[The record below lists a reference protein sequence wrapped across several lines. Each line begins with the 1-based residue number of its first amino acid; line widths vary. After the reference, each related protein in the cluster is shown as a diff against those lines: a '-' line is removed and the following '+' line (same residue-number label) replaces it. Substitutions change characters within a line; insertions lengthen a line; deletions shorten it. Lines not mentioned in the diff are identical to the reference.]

1 MQHDGY
7 MYIASPYTHSDPM
20 IRQRRFE
27 KALDFTVWLALKY
40 KLWGFSPIGHS
51 HHMGTMHPELP
62 YTFGFWEAWNNTM
75 IRASVGLVVLQ
86 IDGWENSKGIEAEIG
101 YAGMIGK
108 PIYMSRQLW
117 STYDHDI

>member
-1 MQHDGY
+1 MEDGY
-7 MYIASPYTHSDPM
+7 LYIASPYTHDDPV

-62 YTFGFWEAWNNTM
+62 YTFEFWNDWNQTM
-75 IRASVGLVVLQ
+75 IRSSVGLVVLQ
-86 IDGWENSKGIEAEIG
+86 IDGWGTSNGIAAERA
-101 YAGMIGK
+101 YAMKIGK
-108 PIYMSRQLW
+108 PIYMSRKTW
-117 STYDHDI
+117 GDAYDHTI